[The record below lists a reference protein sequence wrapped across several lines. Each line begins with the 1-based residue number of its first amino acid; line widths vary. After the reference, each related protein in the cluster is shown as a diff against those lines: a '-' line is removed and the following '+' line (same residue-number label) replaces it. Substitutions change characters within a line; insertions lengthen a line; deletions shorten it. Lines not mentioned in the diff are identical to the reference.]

1 MIDRLKTKRR
11 GAKMMI
17 TIEVKN
23 ALELI
28 ELITALENRI
38 DEVKKLDADGM
49 THKAIKHIY
58 DQIKAACPEL
68 CRD

>member
-1 MIDRLKTKRR
+1 
-11 GAKMMI
+11 MMI

-28 ELITALENRI
+28 ELITAIENRM
-38 DEVKKLDADGM
+38 DEVKKLDANGM
-49 THKAIKHIY
+49 THKAIKRIY
-58 DQIKAACPEL
+58 EQIKEACPEL